1 MNLKHLELQNFRN
14 YKKLILD
21 FGKRT
26 IFFGK
31 NAQGKTN
38 ILEAIYLLCTLK
50 SFRSKDMSL
59 ISENEIFT
67 SIEGETDK
75 KIKVVIQNI
84 DGDVK
89 KTALK
94 NGVKIKGSQFLKSFL
109 AVIFSPE
116 DVELIK
122 ASPAIRRRHLDI
134 LLCKLDPRYT
144 EALIDFKK
152 TLLQRN
158 ALLKNIK
165 LNKSKESDLE
175 VWDKGFLDLGSFIIN
190 KRKEF
195 IELINKN
202 IDPFYKKISGTAE
215 LVRISYISNYDV
227 ESLEEALKRAK
238 RFDIICG
245 TTSVGPHRDDIRF
258 RKEEKDIREFG
269 SRGEFRTIILALKLC
284 EGDIFEKKL
293 KKEVTYLLDDVF
305 SELDSERRKAL
316 LEIIE
321 GKQTVITATE
331 LDHIAKE
338 FLKRSEV
345 YEVVDGGIAKKS
357 QN

>member
-1 MNLKHLELQNFRN
+1 MLKKLSLQNFRN
-14 YKKLILD
+14 YKKLSLD
-21 FGKRT
+21 LGERT
-26 IFFGK
+26 ILFGN

-59 ISENEIFT
+59 IGENETFA
-67 SIEGETDK
+67 SVEGETDK
-75 KIKVVIQNI
+75 KIKLVIQNI
-84 DGDVK
+84 DENVK

-94 NGVKIKGSQFLKSFL
+94 NGVKIKGPAFLKSFL
-109 AVIFSPE
+109 SVIFSPE

-122 ASPAIRRRHLDI
+122 ASPGARRRHLDI
-134 LLCKLDPRYT
+134 LLCKLDPMYT
-144 EALIDFKK
+144 EALIDFKR

-165 LNKSKESDLE
+165 YKRASEEDLE
-175 VWDKGFLDLGSFIIN
+175 VWDKGFLDLGNYIIK

-202 IDPFYKKISGTAE
+202 IDGFYKKISGTDE
-215 LVRISYISNYDV
+215 LVRLSYITGYEDL
-227 ESLEEALKRAK
+227 SLEEALKK
-238 RFDIICG
+238 SLSYDIICG

-269 SRGEFRTIILALKLC
+269 SRGEFRTVILALKLC

-305 SELDSERRKAL
+305 SELDSERRGAL
-316 LEIIE
+316 LRIIQN
-321 GKQTVITATE
+321 KQTVITATD
-331 LDHIAKE
+331 LDHISKE
-338 FLKRSEV
+338 FLERSEV
-345 YEVVDGGIAKKS
+345 YEVVDGKINKI
-357 QN
+357 NN